1 MEVQKEVLE
10 STEENEKR
18 MDYSIYTMND
28 CGSGMEFHTKKDFL
42 EEIGL
47 MIDDCFKNGG
57 TYFSISVDSD
67 ASCFYIDEEDNEDG
81 EE

>member
-1 MEVQKEVLE
+1 MEIQKEVLK

-18 MDYSIYTMND
+18 MDYSIYTEND
-28 CGSGMEFHTKKDFL
+28 CGSGMEYSTKKDFL
-42 EEIGL
+42 EEIGF
-47 MIDDCFKNGG
+47 MIDDCLKNGG
-57 TYFSISVDSD
+57 TYFSVSVDSD